1 MMGRKFWLFLL
12 ILLVG
17 ILGCWL
23 FPKKQEEYI
32 QGAVFTQG
40 MQTQMSIP
48 KEEASFSLPYEPE
61 SWGLIAEELIC
72 FDGPYIEDGTNT
84 PVSDVAGLILH
95 NAGER
100 GISFAVLA
108 LEQGTKTTYF
118 TVTWLPPGERVL
130 VLAMERAGYSSQ
142 PVTGCRVLGI
152 RWDSFAS
159 APVEV
164 TACPDNGLLVAN
176 LTVER
181 QEGICLRFKQYSEE
195 YGMFFGGIT
204 QCVTIP
210 ALLPRENRPVSPEE
224 FDPQT
229 ARLVAKVK

>member
-1 MMGRKFWLFLL
+1 MERKFWLFLL

-23 FPKKQEEYI
+23 FPKRQEVYI
-32 QGAVFTQG
+32 QDAVFIQGTQ
-40 MQTQMSIP
+40 TPMSMP
-48 KEEASFSLPYEPE
+48 TGKVFLPYEPE

-72 FDGPYIEDGTNT
+72 FDGPYIEDGTNA
-84 PVSDVAGLILH
+84 PVSGVAGLILH
-95 NAGER
+95 NAGDR

-130 VLAMERAGYSSQ
+130 VLAMERAAYDSQ
-142 PVTGCRVLGI
+142 PITGCRVLGI
-152 RWDSFAS
+152 RWDDFAS

-164 TACPDNGLLVAN
+164 TACPDQGLQVAN

-181 QEGICLRFKQYSEE
+181 QEGICLRFKKYSEE
-195 YGMFFGGIT
+195 YGMYFGGIT
-204 QCVTIP
+204 QCVKIP
-210 ALLPRENRPVSPEE
+210 ALLPRENCPVYPEE